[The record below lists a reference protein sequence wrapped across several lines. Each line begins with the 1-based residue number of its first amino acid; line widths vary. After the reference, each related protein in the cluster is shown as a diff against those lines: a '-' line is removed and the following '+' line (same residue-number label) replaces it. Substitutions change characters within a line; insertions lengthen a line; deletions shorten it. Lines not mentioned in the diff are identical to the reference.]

1 MATNGMY
8 KPNDPKPS
16 EKMAKEAMENLE
28 KLTPWDSS
36 KPKISKPVSQPT
48 PNTVPYRTAGVSPAD
63 REAKEAMSRLNGLAP
78 WDKGAKQT
86 VAEKPAVQEGVAQ
99 SQSKKRSEQASPKPS
114 DSMKKDTAQPSA
126 VRTSDQT
133 VRGNEVQL
141 DQQKRDVATG
151 QRYGDSQGQESPRR
165 PTTISDIA
173 VEQIGDQYVLHY
185 KCDDPRV
192 INRDNIVVPISKQE
206 FDSFLAADDEGRF
219 QLYNKICK
227 VKEGASTYGGSTVS
241 ILRESTPEEQAAV
254 LKEIRSVNWNQDR
267 LVNLKSSGQ
276 NQPEQ
281 SFRIE
286 VISAVDLAK
295 RYMGDTPEAQEAA
308 KEDIMSQLPP
318 EQREVA
324 QHMQDK
330 MANWLKDNPMLLYGE
345 KDGKPF
351 IYDMTDRE
359 YDKYMVL
366 NDEQKEKYLQKL
378 FQNKETE
385 AQKTVI
391 SNGQDRGPAP
401 LSVLVP
407 SLESDYEGEEY
418 IKGQVAQAKAGG
430 GLEIDK
436 VNVHEASSLLVKLN
450 DAGTKEQIPQETLD
464 RLNGRYLM
472 TAIVNGHTVSHV
484 IDKETYDRVAS
495 MSDQQRKDEFCKVFD
510 VPNDLAKAGE
520 QKKTDVAA
528 TNGQKF
534 GLLELLKALLQA
546 FGFIP
551 PEQERKADVKNDVT
565 ESQQKQQE
573 PKEST
578 TVDRSIAAQAKAL
591 SEANTEALVAEQ
603 QQSQEVSRG
612 MHI

>member
-1 MATNGMY
+1 MEKNGMY

-36 KPKISKPVSQPT
+36 KPKVSKPVSEPT
-48 PNTVPYRTAGVSPAD
+48 PNAVPYRTAGVSPAD

-78 WDKGAKQT
+78 WDKGAKQA

-114 DSMKKDTAQPSA
+114 DSTKKDTAQTSA

-151 QRYGDSQGQESPRR
+151 QIYGDSQGQESPRH

-206 FDSFLAADDEGRF
+206 FDNFLAADDEGRF
-219 QLYNKICK
+219 QLYKEVCKI
-227 VKEGASTYGGSTVS
+227 KEGAETYGGSSVP
-241 ILRESTPEEQAAV
+241 ILRESTPQEQAAV
-254 LKEIRSVNWNQDR
+254 LEEIRSVNWNQDR
-267 LVNLKSSGQ
+267 LVNMKSSGQ

-308 KEDIMSQLPP
+308 KEDIMSQLSP

-330 MANWLKDNPMLLYGE
+330 MENWLKDNPMLLYGE

-366 NDEQKEKYLQKL
+366 NDQQKDKFLQKL
-378 FQNKETE
+378 FTSKEAAAAPVTE
-385 AQKTVI
+385 SKEAVVQASANLNQDGATV
-391 SNGQDRGPAP
+391 DT
-401 LSVLVP
+401 
-407 SLESDYEGEEY
+407 EK
-418 IKGQVAQAKAGG
+418 KGQMQA
-430 GLEIDK
+430 
-436 VNVHEASSLLVKLN
+436 AS
-450 DAGTKEQIPQETLD
+450 
-464 RLNGRYLM
+464 
-472 TAIVNGHTVSHV
+472 
-484 IDKETYDRVAS
+484 
-495 MSDQQRKDEFCKVFD
+495 
-510 VPNDLAKAGE
+510 
-520 QKKTDVAA
+520 
-528 TNGQKF
+528 NGQKF

-551 PEQERKADVKNDVT
+551 PEQERKADVKNDVAET
-565 ESQQKQQE
+565 QQNLQDQQEQKQQ
-573 PKEST
+573 ST
-578 TVDRSIAAQAKAL
+578 TVDRSIAAQAKFL

-603 QQSQEVSRG
+603 QQSQQTNRG

>member
-1 MATNGMY
+1 MAET
-8 KPNDPKPS
+8 
-16 EKMAKEAMENLE
+16 KET
-28 KLTPWDSS
+28 K
-36 KPKISKPVSQPT
+36 
-48 PNTVPYRTAGVSPAD
+48 
-63 REAKEAMSRLNGLAP
+63 
-78 WDKGAKQT
+78 
-86 VAEKPAVQEGVAQ
+86 
-99 SQSKKRSEQASPKPS
+99 
-114 DSMKKDTAQPSA
+114 
-126 VRTSDQT
+126 
-133 VRGNEVQL
+133 
-141 DQQKRDVATG
+141 
-151 QRYGDSQGQESPRR
+151 
-165 PTTISDIA
+165 
-173 VEQIGDQYVLHY
+173 
-185 KCDDPRV
+185 
-192 INRDNIVVPISKQE
+192 
-206 FDSFLAADDEGRF
+206 
-219 QLYNKICK
+219 
-227 VKEGASTYGGSTVS
+227 
-241 ILRESTPEEQAAV
+241 
-254 LKEIRSVNWNQDR
+254 
-267 LVNLKSSGQ
+267 
-276 NQPEQ
+276 
-281 SFRIE
+281 IE

-295 RYMGDTPEAQEAA
+295 RYLGETPEAQESA
-308 KEDIMSQLPP
+308 KEDIVSKLPP

-324 QHMQDK
+324 KHMQDK
-330 MANWLKDNPMLLYGE
+330 MDNWLKDNPMLLYGE

-378 FQNKETE
+378 FQNKEAE

-391 SNGQDRGPAP
+391 SNGQDRGPTP
-401 LSVLVP
+401 LPVLVTL
-407 SLESDYEGEEY
+407 LESDYEGEEY

-472 TAIVNGHTVSHV
+472 TAMVNGHTVSHV

-510 VPNDLAKAGE
+510 VSNDLAKAGE

-546 FGFIP
+546 FGFI
-551 PEQERKADVKNDVT
+551 EQERKTEVKNGVT
-565 ESQQKQQE
+565 DSQQKQQKQQE

>member
-1 MATNGMY
+1 MM
-8 KPNDPKPS
+8 
-16 EKMAKEAMENLE
+16 
-28 KLTPWDSS
+28 
-36 KPKISKPVSQPT
+36 
-48 PNTVPYRTAGVSPAD
+48 
-63 REAKEAMSRLNGLAP
+63 
-78 WDKGAKQT
+78 
-86 VAEKPAVQEGVAQ
+86 
-99 SQSKKRSEQASPKPS
+99 
-114 DSMKKDTAQPSA
+114 
-126 VRTSDQT
+126 
-133 VRGNEVQL
+133 
-141 DQQKRDVATG
+141 
-151 QRYGDSQGQESPRR
+151 
-165 PTTISDIA
+165 
-173 VEQIGDQYVLHY
+173 
-185 KCDDPRV
+185 
-192 INRDNIVVPISKQE
+192 
-206 FDSFLAADDEGRF
+206 
-219 QLYNKICK
+219 
-227 VKEGASTYGGSTVS
+227 
-241 ILRESTPEEQAAV
+241 
-254 LKEIRSVNWNQDR
+254 
-267 LVNLKSSGQ
+267 
-276 NQPEQ
+276 
-281 SFRIE
+281 
-286 VISAVDLAK
+286 
-295 RYMGDTPEAQEAA
+295 
-308 KEDIMSQLPP
+308 
-318 EQREVA
+318 
-324 QHMQDK
+324 DK
-330 MANWLKDNPMLLYGE
+330 MENWLKDNPMLLYGE

-378 FQNKETE
+378 IQSKEAE
-385 AQKTVI
+385 GQKTVI
-391 SNGQDRGPAP
+391 SNGQNRGPAP

-430 GLEIDK
+430 GLEIGK

-472 TAIVNGHTVSHV
+472 TAMVNGHTVSHV

-551 PEQERKADVKNDVT
+551 PEQERKTDVKNDIAET
-565 ESQQKQQE
+565 QQKQQE

-603 QQSQEVSRG
+603 QQGQEVNRG

>member
-1 MATNGMY
+1 
-8 KPNDPKPS
+8 
-16 EKMAKEAMENLE
+16 
-28 KLTPWDSS
+28 
-36 KPKISKPVSQPT
+36 
-48 PNTVPYRTAGVSPAD
+48 
-63 REAKEAMSRLNGLAP
+63 
-78 WDKGAKQT
+78 
-86 VAEKPAVQEGVAQ
+86 
-99 SQSKKRSEQASPKPS
+99 
-114 DSMKKDTAQPSA
+114 
-126 VRTSDQT
+126 
-133 VRGNEVQL
+133 
-141 DQQKRDVATG
+141 
-151 QRYGDSQGQESPRR
+151 
-165 PTTISDIA
+165 
-173 VEQIGDQYVLHY
+173 
-185 KCDDPRV
+185 
-192 INRDNIVVPISKQE
+192 
-206 FDSFLAADDEGRF
+206 
-219 QLYNKICK
+219 
-227 VKEGASTYGGSTVS
+227 
-241 ILRESTPEEQAAV
+241 
-254 LKEIRSVNWNQDR
+254 
-267 LVNLKSSGQ
+267 
-276 NQPEQ
+276 
-281 SFRIE
+281 
-286 VISAVDLAK
+286 
-295 RYMGDTPEAQEAA
+295 
-308 KEDIMSQLPP
+308 
-318 EQREVA
+318 
-324 QHMQDK
+324 MQDK
-330 MANWLKDNPMLLYGE
+330 MENWLKDNPMLLYGE

-366 NDEQKEKYLQKL
+366 DDEQKEKYLQKL
-378 FQNKETE
+378 LQSKEAE
-385 AQKTVI
+385 GQKTII
-391 SNGQDRGPAP
+391 SNGHDRGPTP
-401 LSVLVP
+401 LPVLVTL
-407 SLESDYEGEEY
+407 LESDYEGEEY

-472 TAIVNGHTVSHV
+472 TAMVNGHTVSHV

-551 PEQERKADVKNDVT
+551 PEQERKAEAKNDVT
-565 ESQQKQQE
+565 ETQQKQQE

-603 QQSQEVSRG
+603 QQGQQVNRG

>member
-1 MATNGMY
+1 MAET
-8 KPNDPKPS
+8 
-16 EKMAKEAMENLE
+16 KET
-28 KLTPWDSS
+28 K
-36 KPKISKPVSQPT
+36 
-48 PNTVPYRTAGVSPAD
+48 
-63 REAKEAMSRLNGLAP
+63 
-78 WDKGAKQT
+78 
-86 VAEKPAVQEGVAQ
+86 
-99 SQSKKRSEQASPKPS
+99 
-114 DSMKKDTAQPSA
+114 
-126 VRTSDQT
+126 
-133 VRGNEVQL
+133 
-141 DQQKRDVATG
+141 
-151 QRYGDSQGQESPRR
+151 
-165 PTTISDIA
+165 
-173 VEQIGDQYVLHY
+173 
-185 KCDDPRV
+185 
-192 INRDNIVVPISKQE
+192 
-206 FDSFLAADDEGRF
+206 
-219 QLYNKICK
+219 
-227 VKEGASTYGGSTVS
+227 
-241 ILRESTPEEQAAV
+241 
-254 LKEIRSVNWNQDR
+254 
-267 LVNLKSSGQ
+267 
-276 NQPEQ
+276 
-281 SFRIE
+281 IE

-295 RYMGDTPEAQEAA
+295 RYLGETPEAQESA
-308 KEDIMSQLPP
+308 KEDIVSKLPP

-378 FQNKETE
+378 FQNKEAE
-385 AQKTVI
+385 GQKTVI

-401 LSVLVP
+401 LSILVP

-430 GLEIDK
+430 GLDIDK

-520 QKKTDVAA
+520 QKKSDVAA

-551 PEQERKADVKNDVT
+551 PEQERKADVKNDVAET
-565 ESQQKQQE
+565 QQNLQDQQEQKQQ
-573 PKEST
+573 ST
-578 TVDRSIAAQAKAL
+578 TVDRSIAAQAKSL

-603 QQSQEVSRG
+603 QQSQQTNRG

>member
-1 MATNGMY
+1 MAET
-8 KPNDPKPS
+8 
-16 EKMAKEAMENLE
+16 KET
-28 KLTPWDSS
+28 K
-36 KPKISKPVSQPT
+36 
-48 PNTVPYRTAGVSPAD
+48 
-63 REAKEAMSRLNGLAP
+63 
-78 WDKGAKQT
+78 
-86 VAEKPAVQEGVAQ
+86 
-99 SQSKKRSEQASPKPS
+99 
-114 DSMKKDTAQPSA
+114 
-126 VRTSDQT
+126 
-133 VRGNEVQL
+133 
-141 DQQKRDVATG
+141 
-151 QRYGDSQGQESPRR
+151 
-165 PTTISDIA
+165 
-173 VEQIGDQYVLHY
+173 
-185 KCDDPRV
+185 
-192 INRDNIVVPISKQE
+192 
-206 FDSFLAADDEGRF
+206 
-219 QLYNKICK
+219 
-227 VKEGASTYGGSTVS
+227 
-241 ILRESTPEEQAAV
+241 
-254 LKEIRSVNWNQDR
+254 
-267 LVNLKSSGQ
+267 
-276 NQPEQ
+276 
-281 SFRIE
+281 IE

-295 RYMGDTPEAQEAA
+295 RYLGETPEAQESA
-308 KEDIMSQLPP
+308 KEDIVSKLPP

-345 KDGKPF
+345 KDGKSF

-378 FQNKETE
+378 LQSKEAE

-391 SNGQDRGPAP
+391 SNGQDRGPTP

-407 SLESDYEGEEY
+407 LLESDYEGEEY
-418 IKGQVAQAKAGG
+418 IKSQVVQAKAGG

-472 TAIVNGHTVSHV
+472 TAMVNGHTVSHV

-551 PEQERKADVKNDVT
+551 PEQERKAEVKNDVT

-591 SEANTEALVAEQ
+591 SEANIEALVAEQ

>member
-1 MATNGMY
+1 MATKSIY

-16 EKMAKEAMENLE
+16 EKMAQEAMENLK

-36 KPKISKPVSQPT
+36 KPKVSKPVSEPT
-48 PNTVPYRTAGVSPAD
+48 PNAVPYRTAGISPAEK
-63 REAKEAMSRLNGLAP
+63 EAKEAMSRLNGLAP
-78 WDKGAKQT
+78 WGKGAKQA
-86 VAEKPAVQEGVAQ
+86 VAEKPAVQESVAQ

-114 DSMKKDTAQPSA
+114 DSTKKDNAQTSA
-126 VRTSDQT
+126 VKTSEQT
-133 VRGNEVQL
+133 GRSDNVQV
-141 DQQKRDVATG
+141 DQQKQDVATG
-151 QRYGDSQGQESPRR
+151 KIYGDGQGQDSPRR

-173 VEQIGDQYVLHY
+173 VEQIGDHYVLHY

-219 QLYNKICK
+219 QLYKEICK
-227 VKEGASTYGGSTVS
+227 IKEGAETYGSSTVP
-241 ILRESTPEEQAAV
+241 ILRESTPQEQAV
-254 LKEIRSVNWNQDR
+254 ILEEIRSVNWNQDR
-267 LVNLKSSGQ
+267 LANMKSSGQ

-308 KEDIMSQLPP
+308 KEDIVSKLPP

-324 QHMQDK
+324 QYMQDK
-330 MANWLKDNPMLLYGE
+330 MENWLKDNPMLLYGE

-366 NDEQKEKYLQKL
+366 NDQQKEKYLQKL
-378 FQNKETE
+378 FTSKEAAAVPVTESKEAVVQATTNLNKDGATVNTE
-385 AQKTVI
+385 K
-391 SNGQDRGPAP
+391 
-401 LSVLVP
+401 
-407 SLESDYEGEEY
+407 
-418 IKGQVAQAKAGG
+418 KGQMQA
-430 GLEIDK
+430 
-436 VNVHEASSLLVKLN
+436 AS
-450 DAGTKEQIPQETLD
+450 
-464 RLNGRYLM
+464 
-472 TAIVNGHTVSHV
+472 
-484 IDKETYDRVAS
+484 
-495 MSDQQRKDEFCKVFD
+495 
-510 VPNDLAKAGE
+510 
-520 QKKTDVAA
+520 
-528 TNGQKF
+528 NGQKF

-565 ESQQKQQE
+565 ETQQKQQE

-578 TVDRSIAAQAKAL
+578 TVDCSIAAQAKAL
-591 SEANTEALVAEQ
+591 SEANTEALVADQ
-603 QQSQEVSRG
+603 QQSQQTNRG
-612 MHI
+612 MRI

>member
-1 MATNGMY
+1 MVEI
-8 KPNDPKPS
+8 K
-16 EKMAKEAMENLE
+16 
-28 KLTPWDSS
+28 
-36 KPKISKPVSQPT
+36 
-48 PNTVPYRTAGVSPAD
+48 NT
-63 REAKEAMSRLNGLAP
+63 
-78 WDKGAKQT
+78 Q
-86 VAEKPAVQEGVAQ
+86 
-99 SQSKKRSEQASPKPS
+99 
-114 DSMKKDTAQPSA
+114 
-126 VRTSDQT
+126 
-133 VRGNEVQL
+133 
-141 DQQKRDVATG
+141 
-151 QRYGDSQGQESPRR
+151 
-165 PTTISDIA
+165 
-173 VEQIGDQYVLHY
+173 
-185 KCDDPRV
+185 
-192 INRDNIVVPISKQE
+192 
-206 FDSFLAADDEGRF
+206 
-219 QLYNKICK
+219 
-227 VKEGASTYGGSTVS
+227 
-241 ILRESTPEEQAAV
+241 
-254 LKEIRSVNWNQDR
+254 
-267 LVNLKSSGQ
+267 
-276 NQPEQ
+276 
-281 SFRIE
+281 IE

-308 KEDIMSQLPP
+308 KEDIVSKLPP

-324 QHMQDK
+324 KHMQDK

-378 FQNKETE
+378 LQSKEAE
-385 AQKTVI
+385 GQKTII

-484 IDKETYDRVAS
+484 IDKETYDKVAS
-495 MSDQQRKDEFCKVFD
+495 MNDQQRKDEFCKVFD

-534 GLLELLKALLQA
+534 GLMELLKALLQA

-551 PEQERKADVKNDVT
+551 PEQERKAEAKNDVT
-565 ESQQKQQE
+565 EIQQKQQE

-603 QQSQEVSRG
+603 QQGQQVNRG

>member
-1 MATNGMY
+1 MAET
-8 KPNDPKPS
+8 
-16 EKMAKEAMENLE
+16 KET
-28 KLTPWDSS
+28 K
-36 KPKISKPVSQPT
+36 
-48 PNTVPYRTAGVSPAD
+48 
-63 REAKEAMSRLNGLAP
+63 
-78 WDKGAKQT
+78 
-86 VAEKPAVQEGVAQ
+86 
-99 SQSKKRSEQASPKPS
+99 
-114 DSMKKDTAQPSA
+114 
-126 VRTSDQT
+126 
-133 VRGNEVQL
+133 
-141 DQQKRDVATG
+141 
-151 QRYGDSQGQESPRR
+151 
-165 PTTISDIA
+165 
-173 VEQIGDQYVLHY
+173 
-185 KCDDPRV
+185 
-192 INRDNIVVPISKQE
+192 
-206 FDSFLAADDEGRF
+206 
-219 QLYNKICK
+219 
-227 VKEGASTYGGSTVS
+227 
-241 ILRESTPEEQAAV
+241 
-254 LKEIRSVNWNQDR
+254 
-267 LVNLKSSGQ
+267 
-276 NQPEQ
+276 
-281 SFRIE
+281 IE

-295 RYMGDTPEAQEAA
+295 RYLGETPEAQEAA
-308 KEDIMSQLPP
+308 KEDIVSKLPP

-378 FQNKETE
+378 FQNKEAE
-385 AQKTVI
+385 AQKTFI
-391 SNGQDRGPAP
+391 SNGQDRGPTP

-407 SLESDYEGEEY
+407 LLESDYEGEEY

-430 GLEIDK
+430 GLEIGK

-472 TAIVNGHTVSHV
+472 TAMVNGHTVSHV

-520 QKKTDVAA
+520 QKKNDVAA

-534 GLLELLKALLQA
+534 GLLDLLKALLQA

-551 PEQERKADVKNDVT
+551 PEQKKKADVKNDIAET
-565 ESQQKQQE
+565 QQNRQEQKQQ
-573 PKEST
+573 ST